1 MMASAN
7 THADFVNII
16 AEEIVSGIDNAV
28 EYWLGR
34 IEQELSDH
42 TLTTLDRLQAIQRVL
57 LEYESK
63 TGRARLARASA

>member
-1 MMASAN
+1 MASAN
-7 THADFVNII
+7 SHADFVSLV

-42 TLTTLDRLQAIQRVL
+42 SLTTLDRLQAIQRVL
-57 LEYESK
+57 LEYKSK
-63 TGRARLARASA
+63 TGKMHQVCASA